1 MRLTIDRTLNTRVKR
16 ASKELGLPENEFV
29 QRAITSFIDETGDI
43 AALYRDLRAWDVA
56 SARTMQ
62 KYGF

>member
-1 MRLTIDRTLNTRVKR
+1 MQLVINKTLHTKVKQ
-16 ASKELGLPENEFV
+16 ASKTLGMPERELV
-29 QRAITSFIDETGDI
+29 QRAVLSFVEDAGDI
-43 AALYRDLRAWDVA
+43 AALYRELRAWDVA